1 MWLNHGSTTTYS
13 VNRLSCQC
21 QACFTIQQ
29 WHSPSLGV
37 KNVQVRP
44 GAKDG
49 YGGRQTTAPT
59 VHGRTTASTVVTHGF
74 CSRLEYT
81 GSAYEGVKVRR
92 SDTDSDIE
100 FDIMVILRCETD
112 LQVVIRS

>member
-1 MWLNHGSTTTYS
+1 M
-13 VNRLSCQC
+13 VDAKRLHRLYTDELQRRL
-21 QACFTIQQ
+21 A
-29 WHSPSLGV
+29 
-37 KNVQVRP
+37 
-44 GAKDG
+44 
-49 YGGRQTTAPT
+49 
-59 VHGRTTASTVVTHGF
+59 THGF